1 MGQIAIS
8 NYSVSSLAAGFRF
21 RLYSMCILIG
31 RTSIMTRNRKMP
43 EKWNDGHSKPQ
54 HGQCLPS
61 PLPIATMTPTITWSK
76 TPATGSSLPRP
87 PTWTGSLATSMQCV
101 TFSTV
106 AQEGSHH
113 WAPLQDLPF
122 DEVIR
127 FGYAANHSSRQTCVC
142 LPSGLYHARSGRVL
156 QQSGPNQE
164 VTRLPG
170 IYFFDEWRVR
180 LCMHISTDLPQ
191 SRDPPERDVQ
201 RPAATATTTES
212 SQTPDEEARDIL
224 AKALRN

>member
-127 FGYAANHSSRQTCVC
+127 FGYAANHSSRQTCLRLSALRSLSC
-142 LPSGLYHARSGRVL
+142 AQRQGLAAIR
-156 QQSGPNQE
+156 
-164 VTRLPG
+164 T
-170 IYFFDEWRVR
+170 
-180 LCMHISTDLPQ
+180 Q
-191 SRDPPERDVQ
+191 SRGNAPSRHLLFRWMASPTLHAHLNG
-201 RPAATATTTES
+201 P
-212 SQTPDEEARDIL
+212 TPIAGPTRT
-224 AKALRN
+224 